1 MGYENKIPNLGKTVQ
16 SVRDTDFI
24 SITEV
29 KAFDK
34 LIDEIVSKLSVIS
47 DNSSSDANEALNI
60 AQEIKRIE
68 FNMADAINPDGSL
81 NISSTPDPVTGE
93 VGGPVYG
100 EYSMD
105 KMLIKLDNL
114 YNRFTKIV
122 GEHGTEWKIDL
133 DNYYNTVFNDFKNTV
148 NSIFGNS
155 VNSEAIEEKENSKYD
170 YTKRSA
176 VKLES
181 NEIMRLNPDVT
192 AYPRSINILLSKPNT
207 DVIAFEV
214 NELESNNLVL
224 NLKFLNGKNYFS
236 YNIIIDNDELFITK
250 EESFKYNNY
259 TYTIKLFKYNI
270 NNSNKYIVTLSS
282 DCSDIT
288 VKYGFKI
295 EGLLVGTYD
304 FSTSGFNLSDHK
316 NSWNYELVDKNVV
329 EVPEYDVEYWY
340 KEEIPISDIS
350 ETSSESF
357 NWKNVKGLRYWDEK
371 EYYIRQS
378 NFVEVG
384 RIEID
389 NTEDSGTVNLDNKDI
404 NGKDITNETYSTIIN
419 KKKYTK
425 PLYYTK
431 VDLDTSEIFKGVGNR
446 ENFIKNNKFY
456 RLDEGA
462 KFIHSDNDVI
472 YEKRDGKRNI
482 DGNLILAS
490 GNRIIS
496 LGTIK
501 SKSYVEFNDTESTN
515 VSNELFTPI
524 EDQSLYVDFTD
535 NSDGHLN
542 ETALK
547 NTYGEDNIIVPV
559 ILDFVDFFV
568 NKLVISSNN
577 NYLFDSK
584 LQEIIQN
591 TSENIID
598 GIKLFIDSDNVVYVM
613 PKYNKIIYD
622 TNNELIKDISIL
634 VLNNDKYKG
643 ITNDVISLNYKL
655 INFTNNLDD
664 SYNNLDLSK
673 YRLVIDSEYSKL
685 IDFETESKGIS
696 NSILE
701 YDSINKCFIKDSIL
715 RDLLLNVPYIECI
728 KKIDIGRCIRDESL
742 LEFNIISDN
751 NNENDGYKF
760 IYNNGENDVEFPNIM
775 NRKDYTSTKEIPMS
789 FISTASNEHLIY
801 SINDNGKL
809 YYSTNGSS
817 WKEESR
823 VDYNKYDSF
832 SYIEYDKES
841 LWFALCH
848 SAETDKIELVYSQNG
863 YDWNLVERGN
873 IIGSNENIIKFKN
886 VAINRYFLG
895 TDKYAYFSE
904 DGINWIKTNIPTGEW
919 RDCAWNTKK
928 FVVVGSIG
936 AYQVLDGMDIN
947 TIANGFTLCTGSNGD
962 WNNVATYDD
971 YRFVICGRSG
981 AMYSDILLYTWQRSD
996 IQSGEFDCLTTIGNT
1011 VIAGGGSDNGIYYS
1025 EDNGKTWNSSNIQS
1039 GSFYYLTTIGNTVIA
1054 GSDSNKGIYYSE
1066 DNGKTWN
1073 SSNIQSGS
1081 FYYLTTIGNTVIAGS
1096 SNNGLYYSEDNGKT
1110 WIRSNITSGDFK
1122 CLSVIGS
1129 TVIAGGHNNDGLYYS
1144 EDNGHTWKRSNIQTG
1159 DFFCL
1164 TTIGSTI
1171 IAGGWSNNGLYYS
1184 EDNGKTWNQSNI
1196 IFYYFFSLTTIGNT
1210 VIAGSGSDKGLYY
1223 SEDNGHT
1230 WQLSNITSGNFRCL
1244 TTIGSTVI
1252 AGSNSGKGLYYSED
1266 NGKTWKQSNIQW
1278 DNIIC
1283 LTVIGSTVIA
1293 SDGSINVLYYS
1304 DNHNILQNP
1313 GLILFTRNSD
1323 IGFSGAG
1330 FSLANNKLFISG
1342 TANNK
1347 ISGFVDTHNIFQ
1359 WHSNINEV
1367 GIYSVSYSPSLK
1379 IYVGGSINNKG
1390 LWYSY
1395 DGRYWMQS
1403 NITTGGF
1410 TEHIYFDN
1418 ILSLF
1423 ISGSNDKIVYSTDG
1437 RTWSDSN
1444 IISGITHVRKFHRFK
1459 DYVCVGTESG
1469 GDYYSTDG
1477 KTWTRGDITSSS
1489 EVNGFASND
1498 TTLVAIGNTGIYYTT
1513 STPDS
1518 WVKCSAGDNID
1529 FTSVIYDNTNNK
1541 FYASATGNNDI
1552 YISSNGINW
1561 STVTTSGPKGL
1572 VASNGKIILAFT
1584 RYVTGSIQTPTAQYS
1599 IDGGQTWSDI
1609 RGLLNNIAS
1618 WYIVYN
1624 EVNETWYAAYVN
1636 NTNGI
1641 VYSKNGIDWQLLF
1654 EPTPTSFTGKTKLIS
1669 THAEDDTSEYVLGYF
1684 FIVNG
1689 KDIHRSRD
1697 GHYWQKISYNSNIT
1711 GLSAV
1716 GKLTNRDAFLC
1727 LEDKGILVSTRN
1739 DEVLNGKFS
1748 TYGEYFKQT
1757 YITDGTYNGIIQT
1770 INSDTNNTAYI
1781 AQSSNSDTKSIR
1793 INEAKNSYIPITF
1806 KTGDKISFIGDIG
1819 DNELIAVD
1827 NIEYL
1832 NYDRYDRAFTPNVI
1846 VGNRNINFIKRI
1858 TDKTTVLGLDT
1869 SLVFTTELNN
1879 NVYTKSD
1886 ISVSD
1891 VVVTT
1896 NGIYGLNNS
1905 TGMFEITNPDSSEP
1919 VFTEVFSTLSTYNI
1933 RNIFEYSNRDLLF
1946 IAYKN
1951 SKYTIFRKKYDETT
1965 IESLGE
1971 FAGSISYVDLIDDN
1985 LVLLA
1990 HGLNNGTEVNYIQN
2004 IFFNNK
2010 TNEIVIQELID
2021 AEKILNFNRVIKYK
2035 GELFVFN
2042 KLEETDSQISI
2053 NFGKLI
2059 LNGDGTITLKN
2070 SDNGIIVYN
2079 KNEYNEDKYPKW
2091 NGFIYNDKLYFYN
2104 YCEPN
2109 TSIAE
2114 DIKNKGLFTIED
2126 TESANGWNII
2136 KLDNLLSEIFDK
2148 LFTDEL
2154 VVQESLDNSLIIPNE
2169 NFRLDID
2176 SDSKLYKNDKIY
2188 FDKETEGLI
2197 LGKYRSNGRFNLYT
2211 ETVTAVKSETG
2222 DNINVALALGPD
2234 AKIALYDKEYDFLKV
2249 LDFKYIADINGSG
2262 IPHYLNISDSN
2273 EAVITN
2279 IYSGTKESENWLYFV
2294 VKDKFKTVT
2303 HDDYGNF
2310 IVGVSDTVSLRL
2322 FRTTISSIKADIKAN
2337 NEKITCEWISD
2348 ITGLDNIENI
2358 KIAFSKYGITKTEPL
2373 VISNSDLQ
2381 FLISGKNL
2389 KYSNVDSIASFN
2401 TNTACLII
2409 TSKIIWDSKFV
2420 DIIEQSE
2427 DINNELNYTKSVICS
2442 YDYNKTGKL
2451 DANRAISSFLL
2462 LNTEPNGTIEHTY
2475 VTNKPN
2481 NSMINIGKRIFNTC
2495 KSGIKYTNSG
2505 KNTTISSR
2513 YPDNYLSSTDVELE
2527 STFMPSKIIETK
2539 QGGLIIDTV
2548 STSNINNGGYL
2559 VNKYNDKI
2567 LLDKFSDGNVFY
2579 YNDAKDTEIGLFRWF
2594 NSSLNSYKPNEFVAN
2609 SDARNTGWLYFTP
2622 KNCGRIIRID
2632 LGPNNYVY
2640 NIFETYAG
2648 IFISAR
2654 SIVLYGDNT
2663 TTDKFELY
2671 RLKNIPNTIEMVQ
2684 MGDSRYFQKCE
2695 CGNDPVIDLK
2705 DTSEG
2710 IFMIAFY
2717 NTRTRVFKWNGE
2729 DFYAIRTDLNYT
2741 TGIKRIFDTS
2751 VGVFF
2756 IGNKA
2761 EWGLLKYIPS
2771 SDRLVHT
2778 KYKVYL
2784 NNWMSTVNIDSI
2796 ETERGIYVTGTKSG
2810 TTNNKVIWDLRIDK
2824 CKELGDIGDIGLPK
2838 EIKIYPYPVLDENG
2852 NEIEYEFFTYN
2863 NYFKKLSEKLSKSYN
2878 LPMDTWVKTIGNIN
2892 INGIEVPIK
2901 GMKIVSGEGVGNDE
2915 PDNVIFSIDQNA
2927 RFNEITSKL
2936 IELPKDGNISGTIV

>member
-105 KMLIKLDNL
+105 QMLIKLDNL

-214 NELESNNLVL
+214 NELEANNLVL

-259 TYTIKLFKYNI
+259 TYIIKLFKYNI

-340 KEEIPISDIS
+340 KEEIPISDIN

-371 EYYIRQS
+371 EYYIRQP
-378 NFVEVG
+378 NFVEIG

-389 NTEDSGTVNLDNKDI
+389 SNEDSGTVNLDNKDI

-482 DGNLILAS
+482 DGNIILAS

-515 VSNELFTPI
+515 VSNELFIPI

-547 NTYGEDNIIVPV
+547 NNYGEDNIIVPV

-568 NKLVISSNN
+568 KKLTMSSNN
-577 NYLFDSK
+577 NYLYGSG
-584 LQEIIQN
+584 LQTVIHN
-591 TSENIID
+591 TSEKIVD
-598 GIKLFIDSDNVVYVM
+598 GIKLFVDLDNVVYVM
-613 PKYNKIIYD
+613 PKYNKIIHYVSD
-622 TNNELIKDISIL
+622 DNELIKDISIL
-634 VLNNDKYKG
+634 VLKDGIYRG
-643 ITNDVISLNYKL
+643 ITNDVISFNYKL
-655 INFTNNLDD
+655 INFTNDLDD

-673 YRLVIDSEYSKL
+673 YKLVIDSEYSKL
-685 IDFETESKGIS
+685 IDFKTESKGIS

-701 YDSINKCFIKDSIL
+701 YDFNNKRFIKDSIL

-728 KKIDIGRCIRDESL
+728 KKVDVRRCIRDDSL
-742 LEFNIISDN
+742 LEFNIVSDN

-789 FISTASNEHLIY
+789 FISTTSNEHLIY
-801 SINDNGKL
+801 SINNNGKL
-809 YYSTNGSS
+809 YYSTDGSS

-823 VDYNKYDSF
+823 VDYDKFDSF

-848 SAETDKIELVYSQNG
+848 STETDKIELVYSQNG
-863 YDWNLVERGN
+863 YDWDLVERGN

-928 FVVVGSIG
+928 IVIIGSVG
-936 AYQVLDGMDIN
+936 AYQVLDGTDIN
-947 TIANGFTLCTGSNGD
+947 SIANGFVLCTGSSGD
-962 WNNVATYDD
+962 WNNVATYED
-971 YRFVICGRSG
+971 YCFVICGKSG
-981 AMYSDILLYTWQRSD
+981 AKY
-996 IQSGEFDCLTTIGNT
+996 
-1011 VIAGGGSDNGIYYS
+1011 
-1025 EDNGKTWNSSNIQS
+1025 
-1039 GSFYYLTTIGNTVIA
+1039 
-1054 GSDSNKGIYYSE
+1054 SDSNYLSESGIMS
-1066 DNGKTWN
+1066 
-1073 SSNIQSGS
+1073 
-1081 FYYLTTIGNTVIAGS
+1081 
-1096 SNNGLYYSEDNGKT
+1096 
-1110 WIRSNITSGDFK
+1110 
-1122 CLSVIGS
+1122 
-1129 TVIAGGHNNDGLYYS
+1129 
-1144 EDNGHTWKRSNIQTG
+1144 
-1159 DFFCL
+1159 
-1164 TTIGSTI
+1164 
-1171 IAGGWSNNGLYYS
+1171 
-1184 EDNGKTWNQSNI
+1184 
-1196 IFYYFFSLTTIGNT
+1196 
-1210 VIAGSGSDKGLYY
+1210 
-1223 SEDNGHT
+1223 
-1230 WQLSNITSGNFRCL
+1230 
-1244 TTIGSTVI
+1244 
-1252 AGSNSGKGLYYSED
+1252 
-1266 NGKTWKQSNIQW
+1266 
-1278 DNIIC
+1278 
-1283 LTVIGSTVIA
+1283 
-1293 SDGSINVLYYS
+1293 
-1304 DNHNILQNP
+1304 
-1313 GLILFTRNSD
+1313 FTRNSD
-1323 IGFSGAG
+1323 IGFVRGSG
-1330 FSLANNKLFISG
+1330 FSLANNKLFVSSYNQ
-1342 TANNK
+1342 TNDY
-1347 ISGFVDTHNIFQ
+1347 SGFIDEHNIFQ
-1359 WHSNINEV
+1359 WHSNITNV
-1367 GIYSVSYSPSLK
+1367 GIYSVSYSPILK
-1379 IYVGGSINNKG
+1379 IYVGGSIGRG

-1403 NITTGGF
+1403 NITAGYIEKMYYDDT
-1410 TEHIYFDN
+1410 
-1418 ILSLF
+1418 LSLF
-1423 ISGSNDKIVYSTDG
+1423 ISGNNDKIVYSTDG

-1444 IISGITHVRKFHRFK
+1444 ITSGIGLVKRIHRFK
-1459 DYVCVGTESG
+1459 DYICLGTNID

-1477 KTWTRGDITSSS
+1477 KTWTRGSITSSS
-1489 EVNGFASND
+1489 QISGFASND
-1498 TTLVAIGNTGIYYTT
+1498 TTLVAAGNTGLYYTT
-1513 STPDS
+1513 STPDL
-1518 WVKCSAGDNID
+1518 WKKCSAGNNIN
-1529 FTSVIYDNTNNK
+1529 FTSVIYDETNNK
-1541 FYASATGNNDI
+1541 FYASANRNNDI
-1552 YISSNGINW
+1552 YISSDGVNW
-1561 STVTTSGPKGL
+1561 SIVTTPGPKGF
-1572 VASNGKIILAFT
+1572 VASNGKIILAFS
-1584 RYVTGSIQTPTAQYS
+1584 RYFTNDIQTPPHQAQYS

-1609 RGLLNNIAS
+1609 RGLPDNIAS
-1618 WYIVYN
+1618 WGIVYN
-1624 EVNETWYAAYVN
+1624 EVNETWYSAYIN
-1636 NTNGI
+1636 NTKGI

-1654 EPTPTSFTGKTKLIS
+1654 EPTPTSFTGETKLIS

-1684 FIVNG
+1684 FIING

-1711 GLSAV
+1711 GLSSV

-1757 YITDGTYNGIIQT
+1757 SITDGTYNGVIQT

-1793 INEAKNSYIPITF
+1793 INESKNSYIPITF

-1832 NYDRYDRAFTPNVI
+1832 NYDRYDRAFTPNVT

-1891 VVVTT
+1891 IIVTT

-1946 IAYKN
+1946 IAYKD

-1971 FAGSISYVDLIDDN
+1971 FAGAINYVDLIDDK
-1985 LVLLA
+1985 LILLA

-2004 IFFNNK
+2004 IFFNNS

-2021 AEKILNFNRVIKYK
+2021 AEKILNFNKVIKYK

-2042 KLEETDSQISI
+2042 KLEETDNQISI

-2059 LNGDGTITLKN
+2059 LNGDGTLALKN
-2070 SDNGIIVYN
+2070 SDNGIIVCD
-2079 KNEYNEDKYPKW
+2079 KNNYNEDKYPKW

-2109 TSIAE
+2109 ISITE

-2126 TESANGWNII
+2126 TDSANGWNII
-2136 KLDNLLSEIFDK
+2136 KLDNLLSETFDK

-2154 VVQESLDNSLIIPNE
+2154 VVQETLDNSLIIPNE

-2294 VKDKFKTVT
+2294 VKDKFNTVT

-2310 IVGVSDTVSLRL
+2310 VVGVSDTVSLRL
-2322 FRTTISSIKADIKAN
+2322 FRTTVSSIKADIKAN

-2389 KYSNVDSIASFN
+2389 KYPNVDSIASFN

-2420 DIIEQSE
+2420 DIIDQSE

-2451 DANRAISSFLL
+2451 DDNGAISSFLL
-2462 LNTEPNGTIEHTY
+2462 LNTEPDGTIEHTY
-2475 VTNKPN
+2475 ITDKPN

-2513 YPDNYLSSTDVELE
+2513 YPSNYLSSTDVELE
-2527 STFMPSKIIETK
+2527 STFVPSKIIETK

-2559 VNKYNDKI
+2559 VNKYNEKI

-2594 NSSLNSYKPNEFVAN
+2594 NSSLNSYKPNEFLAN

-2622 KNCGRIIRID
+2622 KNCGRVIRID

-2654 SIVLYGDNT
+2654 NVVLYGDNGT
-2663 TTDKFELY
+2663 ANKFELY

-2717 NTRTRVFKWNGE
+2717 STRTRVFKWNGE
-2729 DFYAIRTDLNYT
+2729 DFYLIRTDLNYT

-2852 NEIEYEFFTYN
+2852 NETGEYEFFTYN
-2863 NYFKKLSEKLSKSYN
+2863 NYFKKLSEKISESYDL
-2878 LPMDTWVKTIGNIN
+2878 LPMDTWVKTVGNIN
-2892 INGIEVPIK
+2892 INGIDIPIK
-2901 GMKIVSGEGVGNDE
+2901 GMKLVSGEGVGNDE

-2936 IELPKDGNISGTIV
+2936 IDLPKDGNISGTIL

>member
-1 MGYENKIPNLGKTVQ
+1 MINKIN
-16 SVRDTDFI
+16 R
-24 SITEV
+24 
-29 KAFDK
+29 
-34 LIDEIVSKLSVIS
+34 
-47 DNSSSDANEALNI
+47 LN
-60 AQEIKRIE
+60 
-68 FNMADAINPDGSL
+68 FSAINFKL
-81 NISSTPDPVTGE
+81 N
-93 VGGPVYG
+93 
-100 EYSMD
+100 
-105 KMLIKLDNL
+105 
-114 YNRFTKIV
+114 
-122 GEHGTEWKIDL
+122 
-133 DNYYNTVFNDFKNTV
+133 
-148 NSIFGNS
+148 
-155 VNSEAIEEKENSKYD
+155 EN
-170 YTKRSA
+170 
-176 VKLES
+176 
-181 NEIMRLNPDVT
+181 
-192 AYPRSINILLSKPNT
+192 
-207 DVIAFEV
+207 
-214 NELESNNLVL
+214 
-224 NLKFLNGKNYFS
+224 
-236 YNIIIDNDELFITK
+236 
-250 EESFKYNNY
+250 
-259 TYTIKLFKYNI
+259 NI
-270 NNSNKYIVTLSS
+270 NN
-282 DCSDIT
+282 
-288 VKYGFKI
+288 
-295 EGLLVGTYD
+295 
-304 FSTSGFNLSDHK
+304 
-316 NSWNYELVDKNVV
+316 
-329 EVPEYDVEYWY
+329 
-340 KEEIPISDIS
+340 
-350 ETSSESF
+350 
-357 NWKNVKGLRYWDEK
+357 
-371 EYYIRQS
+371 
-378 NFVEVG
+378 
-384 RIEID
+384 
-389 NTEDSGTVNLDNKDI
+389 NTD
-404 NGKDITNETYSTIIN
+404 
-419 KKKYTK
+419 
-425 PLYYTK
+425 
-431 VDLDTSEIFKGVGNR
+431 
-446 ENFIKNNKFY
+446 
-456 RLDEGA
+456 
-462 KFIHSDNDVI
+462 
-472 YEKRDGKRNI
+472 
-482 DGNLILAS
+482 
-490 GNRIIS
+490 
-496 LGTIK
+496 
-501 SKSYVEFNDTESTN
+501 
-515 VSNELFTPI
+515 
-524 EDQSLYVDFTD
+524 
-535 NSDGHLN
+535 
-542 ETALK
+542 
-547 NTYGEDNIIVPV
+547 
-559 ILDFVDFFV
+559 
-568 NKLVISSNN
+568 
-577 NYLFDSK
+577 
-584 LQEIIQN
+584 
-591 TSENIID
+591 
-598 GIKLFIDSDNVVYVM
+598 
-613 PKYNKIIYD
+613 
-622 TNNELIKDISIL
+622 
-634 VLNNDKYKG
+634 
-643 ITNDVISLNYKL
+643 
-655 INFTNNLDD
+655 
-664 SYNNLDLSK
+664 
-673 YRLVIDSEYSKL
+673 
-685 IDFETESKGIS
+685 
-696 NSILE
+696 
-701 YDSINKCFIKDSIL
+701 
-715 RDLLLNVPYIECI
+715 
-728 KKIDIGRCIRDESL
+728 
-742 LEFNIISDN
+742 
-751 NNENDGYKF
+751 NDGYKF

-775 NRKDYTSTKEIPMS
+775 NRKYYASSKEIPMS
-789 FISTASNEHLIY
+789 FISTATNDHLIY
-801 SINDNGKL
+801 SINENGKL
-809 YYSTNGSS
+809 YYSTDGSS

-823 VDYNKYDSF
+823 VDYNKFDLF
-832 SYIEYDKES
+832 TYIEYAKEN
-841 LWFALCH
+841 LWFATCH
-848 SAETDKIELVYSQNG
+848 STETDNIELVYSQNG
-863 YDWNLVERGN
+863 YDWYLVERGDV
-873 IIGSNENIIKFKN
+873 IGSNENIIKFKKI
-886 VAINRYFLG
+886 ATSRYFLG
-895 TDKYAYFSE
+895 TNKYAYLSK

-919 RDCAWNTKK
+919 KDCAWNRRKI
-928 FVVVGSIG
+928 VIVGSVG
-936 AYQVLDGMDIN
+936 AYQVLDGTDIN
-947 TIANGFTLCTGSNGD
+947 SIANGFVLCTGSSGD
-962 WNNVATYDD
+962 WDNVATYND
-971 YRFVICGRSG
+971 YNFIICGNSG
-981 AMYSDILLYTWQRSD
+981 AMYS
-996 IQSGEFDCLTTIGNT
+996 
-1011 VIAGGGSDNGIYYS
+1011 
-1025 EDNGKTWNSSNIQS
+1025 NSN
-1039 GSFYYLTTIGNTVIA
+1039 YLTE
-1054 GSDSNKGIYYSE
+1054 SD
-1066 DNGKTWN
+1066 TM
-1073 SSNIQSGS
+1073 S
-1081 FYYLTTIGNTVIAGS
+1081 FG
-1096 SNNGLYYSEDNGKT
+1096 
-1110 WIRSNITSGDFK
+1110 
-1122 CLSVIGS
+1122 
-1129 TVIAGGHNNDGLYYS
+1129 
-1144 EDNGHTWKRSNIQTG
+1144 
-1159 DFFCL
+1159 
-1164 TTIGSTI
+1164 
-1171 IAGGWSNNGLYYS
+1171 
-1184 EDNGKTWNQSNI
+1184 
-1196 IFYYFFSLTTIGNT
+1196 
-1210 VIAGSGSDKGLYY
+1210 
-1223 SEDNGHT
+1223 
-1230 WQLSNITSGNFRCL
+1230 
-1244 TTIGSTVI
+1244 
-1252 AGSNSGKGLYYSED
+1252 
-1266 NGKTWKQSNIQW
+1266 
-1278 DNIIC
+1278 
-1283 LTVIGSTVIA
+1283 
-1293 SDGSINVLYYS
+1293 
-1304 DNHNILQNP
+1304 
-1313 GLILFTRNSD
+1313 RNSD
-1323 IGFSGAG
+1323 IGFETGTG
-1330 FSLANNKLFISG
+1330 FSLANNKLFIC
-1342 TANNK
+1342 TWKDDNNV
-1347 ISGFVDTHNIFQ
+1347 SGFVDEHNIFQ
-1359 WHSNINEV
+1359 WHSNINKV

-1379 IYVGGSINNKG
+1379 IYVSNSTFQG

-1395 DGRYWMQS
+1395 DGRYWVQS
-1403 NITTGGF
+1403 NITTGFGHQ
-1410 TEHIYFDN
+1410 TYFDDT
-1418 ILSLF
+1418 LGLF
-1423 ISGSNDKIVYSTDG
+1423 ISGSDNKIVYSTDG

-1444 IISGITHVRKFHRFK
+1444 IISGITHVRQFHRFK
-1459 DYVCVGTESG
+1459 NYICVGTESG

-1477 KTWTRGDITSSS
+1477 KTWTRGSITSSYR
-1489 EVNGFASND
+1489 VIAFASND

-1513 STPDS
+1513 TSPDS
-1518 WVKCSAGDNID
+1518 WTKCSAGDNID
-1529 FTSVIYDNTNNK
+1529 FTSVIYDKTNDK
-1541 FYASATGNNDI
+1541 FYASARRNSDI
-1552 YISSNGINW
+1552 YISSDNGVNW
-1561 STVTTSGPKGL
+1561 SIVTTSGPKGL
-1572 VASNGKIILAFT
+1572 VASNGKIILAFN
-1584 RYVTGSIQTPTAQYS
+1584 YGSDTLLNQSQYS

-1609 RGLLNNIAS
+1609 RGLPDNISAE
-1618 WYIVYN
+1618 YIFYN
-1624 EVNETWYAAYVN
+1624 EVNETWYSAYYN
-1636 NTNGI
+1636 NTKGI

-1669 THAEDDTSEYVLGYF
+1669 THAKDGTSKYVLGYF
-1684 FIVNG
+1684 FIING

-1697 GHYWQKISYNSNIT
+1697 GYYWQKISYNSNIT

-1757 YITDGTYNGIIQT
+1757 SITDGTYNGVIQT

-1793 INEAKNSYIPITF
+1793 INETKNSYIPITF

-1832 NYDRYDRAFTPNVI
+1832 NYDRYDRAFTPNVT

-2070 SDNGIIVYN
+2070 SDNGIVVYN

-2126 TESANGWNII
+2126 TDSANGWNII
-2136 KLDNLLSEIFDK
+2136 KLDNLLSETFDK

-2234 AKIALYDKEYDFLKV
+2234 AKIALYDKDYDFLKV
-2249 LDFKYIADINGSG
+2249 LDFKYVADINGSG
-2262 IPHYLNISDSN
+2262 ITHYLNISDSN

-2310 IVGVSDTVSLRL
+2310 NVGVSDTVSLRL
-2322 FRTTISSIKADIKAN
+2322 FRTTVSSIKADIKAN

-2358 KIAFSKYGITKTEPL
+2358 KIAFSRYGITKTEPL

-2389 KYSNVDSIASFN
+2389 KYPNVDSIASFD

-2420 DIIEQSE
+2420 DIIDQSE

-2442 YDYNKTGKL
+2442 YDYNKVGKL
-2451 DANRAISSFLL
+2451 DDNGAISSFLL
-2462 LNTEPNGTIEHTY
+2462 LNTEPDGTIEHTY
-2475 VTNKPN
+2475 ITNKPN

-2495 KSGIKYTNSG
+2495 KSGIKYKNSN
-2505 KNTTISSR
+2505 KDVAMSSR
-2513 YPDNYLSSTDVELE
+2513 YPGEYLSSDEIGLE
-2527 STFMPSKIIETK
+2527 STFVPSKIIKTE

-2548 STSNINNGGYL
+2548 STSDINNGGYL
-2559 VNKYNDKI
+2559 VNKYNEKI
-2567 LLDKFSDGNVFY
+2567 ILDKFSDGNAFY

-2594 NSSLNSYKPNEFVAN
+2594 NNSLNSYKPDEFLVD

-2622 KNCGRIIRID
+2622 KKCGKMIRID
-2632 LGPNNYVY
+2632 LGPNKYVY
-2640 NIFETYAG
+2640 NIFETRAG
-2648 IFISAR
+2648 IFISVSSVYLDFVR
-2654 SIVLYGDNT
+2654 
-2663 TTDKFELY
+2663 LY
-2671 RLKNIPNTIEMVQ
+2671 RLKNIPNTIEMIQ

-2695 CGNDPVIDLK
+2695 CGNDPVIDIK

-2729 DFYAIRTDLNYT
+2729 DFYMIHTDLNSI
-2741 TGIKRIFDTS
+2741 TGIKRVFDTS

-2756 IGNKA
+2756 IGNKP

-2771 SDRLVHT
+2771 LDKLVHT

-2824 CKELGDIGDIGLPK
+2824 CKELGDIGDISLPK

-2852 NEIEYEFFTYN
+2852 NETGEYEFFTYN
-2863 NYFKKLSEKLSKSYN
+2863 NYFKKLSEKLSESYN
-2878 LPMDTWVKTIGNIN
+2878 LLPMDTWVKTVGNIN

-2936 IELPKDGNISGTIV
+2936 IDLPKNGNISGTIL

>member
-236 YNIIIDNDELFITK
+236 YNIIIDNNELFITK

-329 EVPEYDVEYWY
+329 EVPEYDIEYWY

-568 NKLVISSNN
+568 NKLVMSSNN

-584 LQEIIQN
+584 LQEVIQN

-598 GIKLFIDSDNVVYVM
+598 GINLFVDSDNVVYVM

-622 TNNELIKDISIL
+622 INNELIKDISIL
-634 VLNNDKYKG
+634 VLNTDKYKG

-673 YRLVIDSEYSKL
+673 YKLVIDSEYSKL

-728 KKIDIGRCIRDESL
+728 KKVDIGRCIRDESL
-742 LEFNIISDN
+742 LEFNVISDN

-809 YYSTNGSS
+809 YYSTDGNS

-848 SAETDKIELVYSQNG
+848 STETDKIELVYSQNG
-863 YDWNLVERGN
+863 YDWDLVERGN

-928 FVVVGSIG
+928 IVIVGSVG
-936 AYQVLDGMDIN
+936 AYQVLDGTDIN
-947 TIANGFTLCTGSNGD
+947 FITNGFVLCTGSSGD
-962 WNNVATYDD
+962 WDNVATYED
-971 YRFVICGRSG
+971 YCFVICGKSG
-981 AMYSDILLYTWQRSD
+981 AKY
-996 IQSGEFDCLTTIGNT
+996 
-1011 VIAGGGSDNGIYYS
+1011 
-1025 EDNGKTWNSSNIQS
+1025 
-1039 GSFYYLTTIGNTVIA
+1039 
-1054 GSDSNKGIYYSE
+1054 
-1066 DNGKTWN
+1066 
-1073 SSNIQSGS
+1073 
-1081 FYYLTTIGNTVIAGS
+1081 
-1096 SNNGLYYSEDNGKT
+1096 
-1110 WIRSNITSGDFK
+1110 
-1122 CLSVIGS
+1122 
-1129 TVIAGGHNNDGLYYS
+1129 
-1144 EDNGHTWKRSNIQTG
+1144 
-1159 DFFCL
+1159 
-1164 TTIGSTI
+1164 
-1171 IAGGWSNNGLYYS
+1171 
-1184 EDNGKTWNQSNI
+1184 
-1196 IFYYFFSLTTIGNT
+1196 
-1210 VIAGSGSDKGLYY
+1210 
-1223 SEDNGHT
+1223 
-1230 WQLSNITSGNFRCL
+1230 
-1244 TTIGSTVI
+1244 
-1252 AGSNSGKGLYYSED
+1252 SNSNYLSE
-1266 NGKTWKQSNIQW
+1266 
-1278 DNIIC
+1278 
-1283 LTVIGSTVIA
+1283 
-1293 SDGSINVLYYS
+1293 SDTMS
-1304 DNHNILQNP
+1304 
-1313 GLILFTRNSD
+1313 FTRNSD
-1323 IGFSGAG
+1323 IGFIGDG
-1330 FSLANNKLFISG
+1330 PSLVNNKLFVCG
-1342 TANNK
+1342 GRNK
-1347 ISGFVDTHNIFQ
+1347 ISGFIDEHNIFQ
-1359 WHSNINEV
+1359 WHSNVNKV
-1367 GIYSVSYSPSLK
+1367 AIYSVSYSPSLK
-1379 IYVGGSINNKG
+1379 IYVGGSDYKG

-1403 NITTGGF
+1403 NITTGF
-1410 TEHIYFDN
+1410 TEDTYFDD

-1437 RTWSDSN
+1437 KTWSDSN
-1444 IISGITHVRKFHRFK
+1444 ITSGIKSVRCIHRFK
-1459 DYVCVGTESG
+1459 DYICVGTTSD
-1469 GDYYSTDG
+1469 GDYYSIDG
-1477 KTWTRGDITSSS
+1477 KTWTRGNITSSTR
-1489 EVNGFASND
+1489 VNAFASND
-1498 TTLVAIGNTGIYYTT
+1498 TVLVAVGNIGLYYTT
-1513 STPDS
+1513 TSPDS
-1518 WVKCSAGDNID
+1518 WKKCSAGDNIH
-1529 FTSVIYDNTNNK
+1529 FTSVIYDNINNK
-1541 FYASATGNNDI
+1541 FYASANGNNDI
-1552 YISSNGINW
+1552 YISSDGVNW
-1561 STVTTSGPKGL
+1561 SSVTTSGPKGRI
-1572 VASNGKIILAFT
+1572 ASNGKIILAFPS
-1584 RYVTGSIQTPTAQYS
+1584 YFSDSIQTPPHQAQYS
-1599 IDGGQTWSDI
+1599 IDGGQTWYDI

-1624 EVNETWYAAYVN
+1624 EANETWYASY
-1636 NTNGI
+1636 TNITKGI

-1654 EPTPTSFTGKTKLIS
+1654 EPTPTSFTGETKLIS

-1697 GHYWQKISYNSNIT
+1697 GRYWQKISYNSNIT

-1716 GKLTNRDAFLC
+1716 GKSTNRDAFLC
-1727 LEDKGILVSTRN
+1727 LENKGILVSTRN

-1757 YITDGTYNGIIQT
+1757 SITNGTYNGVVQT

-1793 INEAKNSYIPITF
+1793 INESKNSYIPITF

-1832 NYDRYDRAFTPNVI
+1832 NYDKYDRAFTPNVT

-1869 SLVFTTELNN
+1869 SIIFTTELNN

-1951 SKYTIFRKKYDETT
+1951 SKYTIFRKKYGETT

-1971 FAGSISYVDLIDDN
+1971 FAGSISYMDLIDDN

-2042 KLEETDSQISI
+2042 KLEETDSQISM

-2091 NGFIYNDKLYFYN
+2091 NGFIYNDKLHFYN

-2109 TSIAE
+2109 ISITE

-2126 TESANGWNII
+2126 TDSANGWNII
-2136 KLDNLLSEIFDK
+2136 KLDNLLSETFDK

-2249 LDFKYIADINGSG
+2249 LDFKYVADINGSG

-2310 IVGVSDTVSLRL
+2310 VVGVSDTVSLRL

-2389 KYSNVDSIASFN
+2389 KYPNVDSIASFN

-2442 YDYNKTGKL
+2442 YDYNKAGKL
-2451 DANRAISSFLL
+2451 DDDRAISAFLL
-2462 LNTEPNGTIEHTY
+2462 LNTESNGTIEHTY

-2495 KSGIKYTNSG
+2495 KSGIKYTQSENDYL
-2505 KNTTISSR
+2505 TSSR
-2513 YPDNYLSSTDVELE
+2513 YPYNNLSSTEIGLE
-2527 STFMPSKIIETK
+2527 STFVPSKIIETK

-2654 SIVLYGDNT
+2654 SVVLYCDNT

-2729 DFYAIRTDLNYT
+2729 DFYLIRTDLNYT

-2771 SDRLVHT
+2771 LDKLVHT

-2824 CKELGDIGDIGLPK
+2824 CKELGDIGDISLPK

-2852 NEIEYEFFTYN
+2852 NETGEYEFFTYN
-2863 NYFKKLSEKLSKSYN
+2863 NYFKKLSEKLSESYDL
-2878 LPMDTWVKTIGNIN
+2878 LPMDTWVKTVGNIN

-2901 GMKIVSGEGVGNDE
+2901 GMKLVSGEGVGNDE
-2915 PDNVIFSIDQNA
+2915 PNNVIFSIDQNA

>member
-105 KMLIKLDNL
+105 QMLIKLDNL

-316 NSWNYELVDKNVV
+316 NSWNYELVDKNIV

-524 EDQSLYVDFTD
+524 EDQSLYVDFAD

-547 NTYGEDNIIVPV
+547 NIYGEDNIIVPV

-568 NKLVISSNN
+568 NKLVMSSNN

-584 LQEIIQN
+584 LQEVIRN
-591 TSENIID
+591 TSENIIN
-598 GIKLFIDSDNVVYVM
+598 GIKLFVDSDNVVYVM
-613 PKYNKIIYD
+613 PRYNKIIYD

-634 VLNNDKYKG
+634 VLDTDEYKG

-685 IDFETESKGIS
+685 IDFQTESKGIS

-715 RDLLLNVPYIECI
+715 RDLLLSVPYIECI
-728 KKIDIGRCIRDESL
+728 KRVDIGRCIRDESL

-832 SYIEYDKES
+832 TYIEYDKES

-848 SAETDKIELVYSQNG
+848 SVETDKIELVYSQNG
-863 YDWNLVERGN
+863 YDWDLVERGN
-873 IIGSNENIIKFKN
+873 IIGSNETIIKFKN

-928 FVVVGSIG
+928 IVIVGSIG
-936 AYQVLDGMDIN
+936 AYQVLDGTDIN
-947 TIANGFTLCTGSNGD
+947 SIVNGFVLCTGSSGD
-962 WNNVATYDD
+962 WDNVATYED
-971 YRFVICGRSG
+971 YCFVICGKSG
-981 AMYSDILLYTWQRSD
+981 AKY
-996 IQSGEFDCLTTIGNT
+996 
-1011 VIAGGGSDNGIYYS
+1011 
-1025 EDNGKTWNSSNIQS
+1025 
-1039 GSFYYLTTIGNTVIA
+1039 
-1054 GSDSNKGIYYSE
+1054 SDSNYLSESGIMS
-1066 DNGKTWN
+1066 
-1073 SSNIQSGS
+1073 
-1081 FYYLTTIGNTVIAGS
+1081 
-1096 SNNGLYYSEDNGKT
+1096 
-1110 WIRSNITSGDFK
+1110 
-1122 CLSVIGS
+1122 
-1129 TVIAGGHNNDGLYYS
+1129 
-1144 EDNGHTWKRSNIQTG
+1144 
-1159 DFFCL
+1159 
-1164 TTIGSTI
+1164 
-1171 IAGGWSNNGLYYS
+1171 
-1184 EDNGKTWNQSNI
+1184 
-1196 IFYYFFSLTTIGNT
+1196 
-1210 VIAGSGSDKGLYY
+1210 
-1223 SEDNGHT
+1223 
-1230 WQLSNITSGNFRCL
+1230 
-1244 TTIGSTVI
+1244 
-1252 AGSNSGKGLYYSED
+1252 
-1266 NGKTWKQSNIQW
+1266 
-1278 DNIIC
+1278 
-1283 LTVIGSTVIA
+1283 
-1293 SDGSINVLYYS
+1293 
-1304 DNHNILQNP
+1304 
-1313 GLILFTRNSD
+1313 FTRNSD
-1323 IGFSGAG
+1323 IKFRGVL
-1330 FSLANNKLFISG
+1330 SLANDKVFVRSSVDKLYV
-1342 TANNK
+1342 
-1347 ISGFVDTHNIFQ
+1347 GFVDEHNIFQ
-1359 WHSNINEV
+1359 FGTFNGGADIK
-1367 GIYSVSYSPSLK
+1367 GISYSQNLK
-1379 IYVGGSINNKG
+1379 KYVATSNNG
-1390 LWYSY
+1390 MWYSH
-1395 DGRYWMQS
+1395 DGRYWIQS
-1403 NITTGGF
+1403 NITTGA
-1410 TEHIYFDN
+1410 HDVSYFDN
-1418 ILSLF
+1418 SLNLF
-1423 ISGSNDKIVYSTDG
+1423 ISGSDKKIIYSTDG
-1437 RTWSDSN
+1437 MTWSDSN
-1444 IISGITHVRKFHRFK
+1444 FSITDDTNALHINIIYKFK
-1459 DYVCVGTESG
+1459 DYICVGTQNHGE
-1469 GDYYSTDG
+1469 YYSTDG
-1477 KTWTRGDITSSS
+1477 KTWTRGSITTSTNIT
-1489 EVNGFASND
+1489 VYASND
-1498 TTLVAIGNTGIYYTT
+1498 TTLVAAGNTGLYYTT
-1513 STPDS
+1513 SSPDS
-1518 WVKCSAGDNID
+1518 WTKCSAGNNFN
-1529 FTSVIYDNTNNK
+1529 FTSLIYDNTNNK
-1541 FYASATGNNDI
+1541 FYATGRGNRDI
-1552 YISSNGINW
+1552 YISNDGIRW
-1561 STVTTSGPKGL
+1561 TTITTSGPKGC
-1572 VASNGKIILAFT
+1572 VASNGKIILAFAS
-1584 RYVTGSIQTPTAQYS
+1584 YNFDSIQTPPHQAQYS

-1609 RGLLNNIAS
+1609 RGLPDNIAS
-1618 WYIVYN
+1618 WYVVYN
-1624 EVNETWYAAYVN
+1624 EVNETWYASYIN
-1636 NTNGI
+1636 NTKGI

-1654 EPTPTSFTGKTKLIS
+1654 EPTPTSFTGETKLIS

-1697 GHYWQKISYNSNIT
+1697 GYYWQKISYNSNIT
-1711 GLSAV
+1711 GLSSV

-1757 YITDGTYNGIIQT
+1757 SITDGTYNGVIQT

-1793 INEAKNSYIPITF
+1793 INESKNSYIPITF

-1832 NYDRYDRAFTPNVI
+1832 NYDRYDRAFTPNVT

-2042 KLEETDSQISI
+2042 KLEETDSQISM

-2109 TSIAE
+2109 ISITE

-2126 TESANGWNII
+2126 TDSANGWNII
-2136 KLDNLLSEIFDK
+2136 KLDNLLSETFDK

-2234 AKIALYDKEYDFLKV
+2234 AKIALYDKDYDFLKV

-2322 FRTTISSIKADIKAN
+2322 FRTTVSSIKADIKAN

-2389 KYSNVDSIASFN
+2389 KYPNVDSIASFN
-2401 TNTACLII
+2401 TNTGCLII

-2427 DINNELNYTKSVICS
+2427 DINNDLNYTKSVICS
-2442 YDYNKTGKL
+2442 YDYNKAGKL

-2495 KSGIKYTNSG
+2495 KSGIKYTNSN

-2513 YPDNYLSSTDVELE
+2513 YPNNYLSSTDVELE
-2527 STFMPSKIIETK
+2527 STFVPSKIIETK

-2548 STSNINNGGYL
+2548 STSGINNGGYL
-2559 VNKYNDKI
+2559 VNKYNEKI

-2594 NSSLNSYKPNEFVAN
+2594 NSSLNSYKPNEFLAN

-2622 KNCGRIIRID
+2622 KNCGRVIRID

-2654 SIVLYGDNT
+2654 NVVLYGDNT
-2663 TTDKFELY
+2663 TTNKFELY

-2729 DFYAIRTDLNYT
+2729 DFYLIRTDLNYT

-2761 EWGLLKYIPS
+2761 EWGLLKYVPS
-2771 SDRLVHT
+2771 LDKLVHT

-2824 CKELGDIGDIGLPK
+2824 CKELGNIGDISLPK

-2852 NEIEYEFFTYN
+2852 NETGEYEFFTYN
-2863 NYFKKLSEKLSKSYN
+2863 NYFKKLSEKISESYDL
-2878 LPMDTWVKTIGNIN
+2878 LPMDTWVKTVGNIN
-2892 INGIEVPIK
+2892 INGIDIPIK
-2901 GMKIVSGEGVGNDE
+2901 GMKLVSGEGVGNDE

-2936 IELPKDGNISGTIV
+2936 IDLPKDGNISGTIL

>member
-100 EYSMD
+100 KYSMD
-105 KMLIKLDNL
+105 QMLIKLDNL

-170 YTKRSA
+170 YTKRNA

-236 YNIIIDNDELFITK
+236 YNIIIDNNELFITK

-357 NWKNVKGLRYWDEK
+357 NWKNVKCLRYWDEK

-389 NTEDSGTVNLDNKDI
+389 SNEDSGTVNLDNKDI

-542 ETALK
+542 ETVLK
-547 NTYGEDNIIVPV
+547 NTYGEDNVIVLV

-568 NKLVISSNN
+568 NKLVMSSNN

-584 LQEIIQN
+584 LQEVIQN

-598 GIKLFIDSDNVVYVM
+598 GIKLFVDSDNVVYVM

-634 VLNNDKYKG
+634 VLNTDKYKG

-673 YRLVIDSEYSKL
+673 YKLVIDSEYSKL

-728 KKIDIGRCIRDESL
+728 KRVDIGRCIRNESL

-801 SINDNGKL
+801 SINNNGKL

-886 VAINRYFLG
+886 IAINRYFLG

-928 FVVVGSIG
+928 IVIVGSVG
-936 AYQVLDGMDIN
+936 AYQVLDGTDIN
-947 TIANGFTLCTGSNGD
+947 SIVNGFVLCTGSSGD
-962 WNNVATYDD
+962 WNNVATYED
-971 YRFVICGRSG
+971 YCFVICGKSG
-981 AMYSDILLYTWQRSD
+981 AKY
-996 IQSGEFDCLTTIGNT
+996 
-1011 VIAGGGSDNGIYYS
+1011 
-1025 EDNGKTWNSSNIQS
+1025 
-1039 GSFYYLTTIGNTVIA
+1039 
-1054 GSDSNKGIYYSE
+1054 
-1066 DNGKTWN
+1066 
-1073 SSNIQSGS
+1073 
-1081 FYYLTTIGNTVIAGS
+1081 
-1096 SNNGLYYSEDNGKT
+1096 
-1110 WIRSNITSGDFK
+1110 
-1122 CLSVIGS
+1122 
-1129 TVIAGGHNNDGLYYS
+1129 
-1144 EDNGHTWKRSNIQTG
+1144 
-1159 DFFCL
+1159 
-1164 TTIGSTI
+1164 
-1171 IAGGWSNNGLYYS
+1171 
-1184 EDNGKTWNQSNI
+1184 
-1196 IFYYFFSLTTIGNT
+1196 
-1210 VIAGSGSDKGLYY
+1210 
-1223 SEDNGHT
+1223 
-1230 WQLSNITSGNFRCL
+1230 
-1244 TTIGSTVI
+1244 
-1252 AGSNSGKGLYYSED
+1252 SNSNYLSE
-1266 NGKTWKQSNIQW
+1266 
-1278 DNIIC
+1278 
-1283 LTVIGSTVIA
+1283 
-1293 SDGSINVLYYS
+1293 SDTMS
-1304 DNHNILQNP
+1304 
-1313 GLILFTRNSD
+1313 FTRNSD
-1323 IGFSGAG
+1323 IGFIGTRGENQRSLVNGKIFVGNYTNNNMGG
-1330 FSLANNKLFISG
+1330 FI
-1342 TANNK
+1342 
-1347 ISGFVDTHNIFQ
+1347 DEHNVFQ
-1359 WHSNINEV
+1359 FSSNGPSAHFQE
-1367 GIYSVSYSPSLK
+1367 SVAYSPDLK
-1379 IYVGGSINNKG
+1379 LYVSSTTNGG

-1395 DGRYWMQS
+1395 DGRFWIQS
-1403 NITTGGF
+1403 NVTAGSCQGV
-1410 TEHIYFDN
+1410 YWDD
-1418 ILSLF
+1418 SLKLF
-1423 ISGSNDKIVYSTDG
+1423 VSGSGNKFVYSTDG
-1437 RTWSDSN
+1437 KTWIDSN
-1444 IISGITHVRKFHRFK
+1444 ISDASTIIIIYKFK
-1459 DYVCVGTESG
+1459 EYICVGTTTG
-1469 GDYYSTDG
+1469 YYYSTDG
-1477 KTWTRGDITSSS
+1477 KTWTRGSIASILKIKS
-1489 EVNGFASND
+1489 FASND
-1498 TTLVAIGNTGIYYTT
+1498 TTLVAIGSSGLYYTN
-1513 STPDS
+1513 SSPDS
-1518 WVKCSAGDNID
+1518 FVKCSAGDNIY
-1529 FTSVIYDNTNNK
+1529 FTSVIYDNINNK
-1541 FYASATGNNDI
+1541 FYASADGNNDI
-1552 YISSNGINW
+1552 YISNDGVNW
-1561 STVTTSGPKGL
+1561 SIVTTSGPKGRI
-1572 VASNGKIILAFT
+1572 ASNGKILLALPCIT
-1584 RYVTGSIQTPTAQYS
+1584 DLTAIPLVQGEYS
-1599 IDGGQTWSDI
+1599 IDGGQTWSTI
-1609 RGLLNNIAS
+1609 KGLPANIS
-1618 WYIVYN
+1618 TWWIVYN
-1624 EVNETWYAAYVN
+1624 DISDTWYSCYVTQN
-1636 NTNGI
+1636 VTPKYGI
-1641 VYSKNGIDWQLLF
+1641 VYSRNGIDWQLLF
-1654 EPTPTSFTGKTKLIS
+1654 EPTPTSFTGETKLIS

-1697 GHYWQKISYNSNIT
+1697 GYYWQKISYNSNIT

-1757 YITDGTYNGIIQT
+1757 SITNGTYNGVVQT

-1793 INEAKNSYIPITF
+1793 INESKNSYIPITF

-1971 FAGSISYVDLIDDN
+1971 FAGAISYVDLIDDN

-2042 KLEETDSQISI
+2042 KLEETDSQISM

-2091 NGFIYNDKLYFYN
+2091 NGFIYNDKLHFYN

-2109 TSIAE
+2109 ISITE

-2136 KLDNLLSEIFDK
+2136 KLDNLLSETFDK

-2249 LDFKYIADINGSG
+2249 LDFKYVADINGSG

-2294 VKDKFKTVT
+2294 VKDKFNTVT

-2310 IVGVSDTVSLRL
+2310 VVGVSDTVSLRL
-2322 FRTTISSIKADIKAN
+2322 FRTTVSSIKADIKAN

-2389 KYSNVDSIASFN
+2389 KYPNVDSIASFN

-2513 YPDNYLSSTDVELE
+2513 YPNNYLSSTDVELE
-2527 STFMPSKIIETK
+2527 STFVPSKIIETK
-2539 QGGLIIDTV
+2539 HGGLIIDTV

-2559 VNKYNDKI
+2559 VNKYNEKI

-2654 SIVLYGDNT
+2654 SVVLYGDNT

-2695 CGNDPVIDLK
+2695 CGNDPVIDIK

-2729 DFYAIRTDLNYT
+2729 DFYVIRTDLNYT
-2741 TGIKRIFDTS
+2741 TGLKRIFDTS

-2771 SDRLVHT
+2771 LDRLVHT

-2824 CKELGDIGDIGLPK
+2824 CKELGDIGDISLPK

-2852 NEIEYEFFTYN
+2852 NETGEYEFFTYN
-2863 NYFKKLSEKLSKSYN
+2863 NYFKKLSEKLSESYN
-2878 LPMDTWVKTIGNIN
+2878 LLPMDTWVKTVGNIN
-2892 INGIEVPIK
+2892 INGIDVPIK
-2901 GMKIVSGEGVGNDE
+2901 GMKLVSGEGVGNDE
-2915 PDNVIFSIDQNA
+2915 PNNVIFSIDQNA

-2936 IELPKDGNISGTIV
+2936 IDLPKNGNISGTIV

>member
-105 KMLIKLDNL
+105 QMLIKLDNL

-214 NELESNNLVL
+214 NELEANNLVL

-259 TYTIKLFKYNI
+259 TYIIKLFKYNI

-340 KEEIPISDIS
+340 KEEIPISDIN

-371 EYYIRQS
+371 EYYIRQP
-378 NFVEVG
+378 NFVEIG

-389 NTEDSGTVNLDNKDI
+389 SNEDSGTVNLDNKDI

-482 DGNLILAS
+482 DGNIILAS

-515 VSNELFTPI
+515 VSNELFIPI

-547 NTYGEDNIIVPV
+547 NNYGEDNIIVPV

-568 NKLVISSNN
+568 KKLTMSSNN
-577 NYLFDSK
+577 NYLYGSG
-584 LQEIIQN
+584 LQTVIHN
-591 TSENIID
+591 TSEKIVD
-598 GIKLFIDSDNVVYVM
+598 GIKLFVDLDNVVYVM
-613 PKYNKIIYD
+613 PKYNKIIHYVSD
-622 TNNELIKDISIL
+622 DNELIKDISIL
-634 VLNNDKYKG
+634 VLKDGIYRG
-643 ITNDVISLNYKL
+643 ITNDVISFNYKL
-655 INFTNNLDD
+655 INFTNDLDD

-673 YRLVIDSEYSKL
+673 YKLVIDSEYSKL
-685 IDFETESKGIS
+685 IDFKTESKGIS

-701 YDSINKCFIKDSIL
+701 YDFNNKRFIKDSIL

-728 KKIDIGRCIRDESL
+728 KKVDVRRCIRDDSL
-742 LEFNIISDN
+742 LEFNIVSDN

-789 FISTASNEHLIY
+789 FISTTSNEHLIY
-801 SINDNGKL
+801 SINNNGKL
-809 YYSTNGSS
+809 YYSTDGSS

-823 VDYNKYDSF
+823 VDYDKFDSF

-848 SAETDKIELVYSQNG
+848 STETDKIELVYSQNG
-863 YDWNLVERGN
+863 YDWDLVERGN

-928 FVVVGSIG
+928 IVIIGSVG
-936 AYQVLDGMDIN
+936 AYQVLDGTDIN
-947 TIANGFTLCTGSNGD
+947 SIANGFVLCTGSSGD
-962 WNNVATYDD
+962 WNNVATYED
-971 YRFVICGRSG
+971 YCFVICGKSG
-981 AMYSDILLYTWQRSD
+981 AKY
-996 IQSGEFDCLTTIGNT
+996 
-1011 VIAGGGSDNGIYYS
+1011 
-1025 EDNGKTWNSSNIQS
+1025 
-1039 GSFYYLTTIGNTVIA
+1039 
-1054 GSDSNKGIYYSE
+1054 SDSNYLSESGIMS
-1066 DNGKTWN
+1066 
-1073 SSNIQSGS
+1073 
-1081 FYYLTTIGNTVIAGS
+1081 
-1096 SNNGLYYSEDNGKT
+1096 
-1110 WIRSNITSGDFK
+1110 
-1122 CLSVIGS
+1122 
-1129 TVIAGGHNNDGLYYS
+1129 
-1144 EDNGHTWKRSNIQTG
+1144 
-1159 DFFCL
+1159 
-1164 TTIGSTI
+1164 
-1171 IAGGWSNNGLYYS
+1171 
-1184 EDNGKTWNQSNI
+1184 
-1196 IFYYFFSLTTIGNT
+1196 
-1210 VIAGSGSDKGLYY
+1210 
-1223 SEDNGHT
+1223 
-1230 WQLSNITSGNFRCL
+1230 
-1244 TTIGSTVI
+1244 
-1252 AGSNSGKGLYYSED
+1252 
-1266 NGKTWKQSNIQW
+1266 
-1278 DNIIC
+1278 
-1283 LTVIGSTVIA
+1283 
-1293 SDGSINVLYYS
+1293 
-1304 DNHNILQNP
+1304 
-1313 GLILFTRNSD
+1313 FTRNSD
-1323 IGFSGAG
+1323 IGFVRGSG
-1330 FSLANNKLFISG
+1330 FSLANNKLFVSSYNQ
-1342 TANNK
+1342 TNDY
-1347 ISGFVDTHNIFQ
+1347 SGFIDEHNIFQ
-1359 WHSNINEV
+1359 WHSNITNV
-1367 GIYSVSYSPSLK
+1367 GIYSVSYSPILK
-1379 IYVGGSINNKG
+1379 IYVGGSIGRG

-1403 NITTGGF
+1403 NITAGYIEKMYYDDT
-1410 TEHIYFDN
+1410 
-1418 ILSLF
+1418 LSLF
-1423 ISGSNDKIVYSTDG
+1423 ISGNNDKIVYSTDG

-1444 IISGITHVRKFHRFK
+1444 ITSGIGLVKRIHRFK
-1459 DYVCVGTESG
+1459 DYICLGTNID

-1477 KTWTRGDITSSS
+1477 KTWTRGSITSSS
-1489 EVNGFASND
+1489 QISGFASND
-1498 TTLVAIGNTGIYYTT
+1498 TTLVAAGNTGLYYTT
-1513 STPDS
+1513 STPDL
-1518 WVKCSAGDNID
+1518 WKKCSAGNNIN
-1529 FTSVIYDNTNNK
+1529 FTSVIYDETNNK
-1541 FYASATGNNDI
+1541 FYASANRNNDI
-1552 YISSNGINW
+1552 YISSDGVNW
-1561 STVTTSGPKGL
+1561 SIVTTPGPKGF
-1572 VASNGKIILAFT
+1572 VASNGKIILAFS
-1584 RYVTGSIQTPTAQYS
+1584 RYFANDIQTPPHQAQYS

-1609 RGLLNNIAS
+1609 RGLPDNIAS
-1618 WYIVYN
+1618 WGIVYN
-1624 EVNETWYAAYVN
+1624 EVNETWYSAYIN
-1636 NTNGI
+1636 NTKGI

-1654 EPTPTSFTGKTKLIS
+1654 EPTPTSFTGETKLIS

-1684 FIVNG
+1684 FIING

-1711 GLSAV
+1711 GLSSV

-1757 YITDGTYNGIIQT
+1757 SITDGTYNGVIQT

-1793 INEAKNSYIPITF
+1793 INESKNSYIPITF

-1832 NYDRYDRAFTPNVI
+1832 NYDRYDRAFTPNVT

-1891 VVVTT
+1891 IIVTT

-1946 IAYKN
+1946 IAYKD

-1971 FAGSISYVDLIDDN
+1971 FAGAINYVDLIDDK
-1985 LVLLA
+1985 LILLA

-2004 IFFNNK
+2004 IFFNNS

-2021 AEKILNFNRVIKYK
+2021 AEKILNFNKVIKYK

-2042 KLEETDSQISI
+2042 KLEETDNQISI

-2059 LNGDGTITLKN
+2059 LNGDGTLALKN
-2070 SDNGIIVYN
+2070 SDNGIIVCD
-2079 KNEYNEDKYPKW
+2079 KNNYNEDKYPKW

-2109 TSIAE
+2109 ISITE

-2126 TESANGWNII
+2126 TDSANGWNII
-2136 KLDNLLSEIFDK
+2136 KLDNLLSETFDK

-2154 VVQESLDNSLIIPNE
+2154 VVQETLDNSLIIPNE

-2294 VKDKFKTVT
+2294 VKDKFNTVT

-2310 IVGVSDTVSLRL
+2310 VVGVSDTVSLRL
-2322 FRTTISSIKADIKAN
+2322 FRTTVSSIKADIKAN

-2389 KYSNVDSIASFN
+2389 KYPNVDSIASFN

-2420 DIIEQSE
+2420 DIIDQSE

-2451 DANRAISSFLL
+2451 DDNGAISSFLL
-2462 LNTEPNGTIEHTY
+2462 LNTEPDGTIEHTY
-2475 VTNKPN
+2475 ITDKPN

-2513 YPDNYLSSTDVELE
+2513 YPSNYLSSTDVELE
-2527 STFMPSKIIETK
+2527 STFVPSKIIETK

-2559 VNKYNDKI
+2559 VNKYNEKI

-2594 NSSLNSYKPNEFVAN
+2594 NSSLNSYKPNEFLAN

-2622 KNCGRIIRID
+2622 KNCGRVIRID

-2654 SIVLYGDNT
+2654 NVVLYGDNGT
-2663 TTDKFELY
+2663 ANKFELY

-2717 NTRTRVFKWNGE
+2717 STRTRVFKWNGE
-2729 DFYAIRTDLNYT
+2729 DFYLIRTDLNYT

-2852 NEIEYEFFTYN
+2852 NETGEYEFFTYN
-2863 NYFKKLSEKLSKSYN
+2863 NYFKKLSEKISESYDL
-2878 LPMDTWVKTIGNIN
+2878 LPMDTWVKTVGNNN
-2892 INGIEVPIK
+2892 INGIDIPIK
-2901 GMKIVSGEGVGNDE
+2901 GMKLVSGEGVGNDE

-2936 IELPKDGNISGTIV
+2936 IDLPKDGNISGTIL